1 MLDAVGYAP
10 FFVGNRCFLLETGF
24 LSSVQQIQQAC
35 FHLLQGVFTYVLD
48 YLCVMYFCNL
58 FCWTVGLLDEENN
71 ITPPSKKNFFKP
83 AYCL

>member
-24 LSSVQQIQQAC
+24 LSSVQQIQQTC
-35 FHLLQGVFTYVLD
+35 FHLLHTVFIYILD

-58 FCWTVGLLDEENN
+58 FCWTVGLLDEKNRH
-71 ITPPSKKNFFKP
+71 PRHQKKNFFP
-83 AYCL
+83 IGYSR

>member
-35 FHLLQGVFTYVLD
+35 FHLLQGVFAYVLD
-48 YLCVMYFCNL
+48 YLYFMYFPL
-58 FCWTVGLLDEENN
+58 SFCWTVGLLDEKNN
-71 ITPPSKKNFFKP
+71 ITPPSKKNF
-83 AYCL
+83 

>member
-1 MLDAVGYAP
+1 MLDAVGYTP

-35 FHLLQGVFTYVLD
+35 FHLLQVFLLMCLIICVL
-48 YLCVMYFCNL
+48 CIFATC
-58 FCWTVGLLDEENN
+58 FVGLLDCWTRK
-71 ITPPSKKNFFKP
+71 ITSHPIKKNFFKL